1 MHAAWNLVLKTS
13 RRKLAFNV
21 FMHGSA
27 ISIFSAWWVAAQ
39 GAIPLPRGPVLLF
52 ALGGGLFF
60 SLYHM
65 CLTAAYERID
75 VSLAYPLTTTG
86 PLYIPLWAY
95 LFLGAR
101 TPCRTRPF
109 RLLPHVPNRAPDGEG
124 LVRHL
129 RTPGQRHHRR
139 TGGYP
144 PVPRAVRADTHIRRG
159 AHRAGRDLHQA
170 GIKKCCRNRPGSW
183 PLPGIPQQPTL
194 SRILLRKI
202 GEIRR

>member
-1 MHAAWNLVLKTS
+1 MPEKALLLILVSATMHAAWNLVLKTS

-27 ISIFSAWWVAAQ
+27 IAIFSAWWIAAH

-52 ALGGGLFF
+52 AMGGGLFF

-95 LFLGAR
+95 LFLGER
-101 TPCRTRPF
+101 F
-109 RLLPHVPNRAPDGEG
+109 GK
-124 LVRHL
+124 
-129 RTPGQRHHRR
+129 
-139 TGGYP
+139 
-144 PVPRAVRADTHIRRG
+144 IRIFG
-159 AHRAGRDLHQA
+159 AALIALGV
-170 GIKKCCRNRPGSW
+170 IC
-183 PLPGIPQQPTL
+183 
-194 SRILLRKI
+194 
-202 GEIRR
+202 IRMG